1 MPHESARYSAL
12 LGLTLG
18 LMPEMCIFF
27 RALAHALL
35 LGDCCM
41 YFYLKHAWQ
50 AVALR
55 QRCDVRL
62 NNGNVSDTLL
72 D

>member
-12 LGLTLG
+12 LGLIPG
-18 LMPEMCIFF
+18 LMPEMCIF
-27 RALAHALL
+27 LGISPALL

-41 YFYLKHAWQ
+41 YFDLKHAWQ
-50 AVALR
+50 SVALR

-62 NNGNVSDTLL
+62 NSGNVSDTLL
-72 D
+72 H